1 MKPDKTIKND
11 KKQIQRHQLLSEE
24 RKQLIIDKLDEYGIV
39 RVSDLSAQMNTTE
52 ATIRRDLD
60 DLQAKGIAI
69 RVHGGA
75 KSVTSTGKKM
85 TLQENLSKCE
95 EEREKIA
102 QIAYRFLEERDCIVL
117 DTSATV
123 QSLARL
129 LLRRPVKD
137 LTIITPSFDILHELA
152 QETSYTLIFVGGKYN
167 WRLNSTAGI
176 LAQNVLE
183 NIHVDKAFIG
193 SPGVD
198 AAYGFSGPYE
208 EETQVKMR
216 FVSNSNHQF
225 ILADHTKFF
234 RTYLY
239 RFAAPKE
246 IEYVITDRKPDWD
259 ILETFKAKGVNVIY
273 E

>member
-1 MKPDKTIKND
+1 MKTAKAKLNEKNQT
-11 KKQIQRHQLLSEE
+11 KRSPMLSEE
-24 RKQLIIDKLDEYGIV
+24 RRRHIIAELDEYGIV
-39 RVSDLSAQMNTTE
+39 RVSDLSAQLKTTE

-60 DLQAKGIAI
+60 ELQSQGIVI

-102 QIAYRFLEERDCIVL
+102 QIAYRYLEERDCIVL
-117 DTSATV
+117 DASATV

-129 LLRRPVKD
+129 LRLRPIKD
-137 LTIITPSFDILHELA
+137 LTIITPSFGILQELC
-152 QETSYTLIFVGGKYN
+152 QETEYTIIFVGGKYN

-183 NIHVDKAFIG
+183 NVHVDKAFIG
-193 SPGVD
+193 SSGVD
-198 AAYGFSGPYE
+198 PVYGFSGPYE

-225 ILADHTKFF
+225 VLADHTKFF
-234 RTYLY
+234 RSYLY
-239 RFAAPKE
+239 RFAAPE
-246 IEYVITDRKPDWD
+246 DIEYVITDRKPDRNV
-259 ILETFKAKGVNVIY
+259 LGTFEEKNVNVIY